1 MLDYQIPR
9 PHVVMNAPVMLKNIK
24 SSHNLRDMIGLR
36 NSDALAVYVGSVT
49 INRGLDFA
57 IRALQYCSD
66 LHLAMVGPRRPQ
78 THEEL
83 EILADKFNVSNRIH
97 FIDPVNPKEVVG
109 FIKTA
114 NVSVIPIQNVCLS
127 YYYSMPNKL
136 LESVFAG
143 IPVVVSNLI
152 EIKRFVQRYRCGEV
166 MDETNPESIAEA
178 IEKVINHS
186 DKYKIPANLMADLNR
201 CYSWES
207 QAERLKKIY
216 ASFRNLT

>member
-1 MLDYQIPR
+1 
-9 PHVVMNAPVMLKNIK
+9 
-24 SSHNLRDMIGLR
+24 MIGLR